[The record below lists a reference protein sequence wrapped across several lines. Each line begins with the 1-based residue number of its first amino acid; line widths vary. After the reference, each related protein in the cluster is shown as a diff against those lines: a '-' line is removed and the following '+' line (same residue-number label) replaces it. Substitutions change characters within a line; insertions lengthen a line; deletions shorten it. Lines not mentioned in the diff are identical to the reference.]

1 MKLLPK
7 LLAAAAGLT
16 LTATCLA
23 FELQHA
29 DGTLSLEQ
37 QPRRIVSFDLGHLDT
52 LNTLGIDVVG
62 VPRSVYSGTLA
73 RFSDA
78 PVMGTL
84 FEPDYEALEQQT
96 PDLIIAGRRSLPA
109 MSKLDAI
116 APTISFAHDDAHFM
130 QSVEASVNAIGQAW
144 ERQAQAQSA
153 LDELRQAVDGL
164 RSINQGKTGA
174 LLFIIND
181 HVIPHAPGDR
191 FGYVHELAGLAPVLP
206 ARLPEE
212 LGQPRPKA
220 GTPEAEAA
228 ARKRADEVAS
238 IAAADPDWL
247 VILDRGAINDGEKT
261 AAGTLARHP
270 ALSQTR
276 AVKEGKVYYAEPN
289 AWYVVTGGVSNL
301 TAIVR
306 DMTAAMRD

>member
-16 LTATCLA
+16 LASSCFS

-29 DGTLSLEQ
+29 DGTLNLEQ

-84 FEPDYEALEQQT
+84 FEPDYAALAQQA

-109 MSKLDAI
+109 MPRLGAM
-116 APTISFAHDDAHFM
+116 APTVSFAHDDAHFM
-130 QSVEASVNAIGQAW
+130 RSVEASVTAIGQAW

-153 LDELRQAVDGL
+153 LDALTQAVDAL
-164 RSINQGKTGA
+164 RTINRGKTGA

-191 FGYVHELAGLAPVLP
+191 FGYVHEFSGLAPVLP
-206 ARLPEE
+206 ARQPGE
-212 LGQPRPKA
+212 LGQPRPGA

-228 ARKRADEVAS
+228 ARKRADEVAA

-261 AAGTLARHP
+261 AAATLARHP
-270 ALSQTR
+270 VLSRTR
-276 AVKEGKVYYAEPN
+276 AVREGKVYYADPN

-301 TAIVR
+301 TAIAR
-306 DMTAAMRD
+306 DMATAMQD